1 MYADIRTDSMKTCI
15 GETERRRRIQ
25 EAYNEAN
32 GITPES
38 VRNAIRSVLE
48 ITRRVEE
55 TAPTALNEEERAA
68 LMRQIEEEMLSAA
81 RAESRPFSSETPTD
95 SSMKRA
101 LTRRAYP
108 MFLLMTFQFISCRGS

>member
-1 MYADIRTDSMKTCI
+1 MIIYPS
-15 GETERRRRIQ
+15 
-25 EAYNEAN
+25 
-32 GITPES
+32 
-38 VRNAIRSVLE
+38 
-48 ITRRVEE
+48 RRVMAGARR
-55 TAPTALNEEERAA
+55 TKMKGKMPTMKV
-68 LMRQIEEEMLSAA
+68 MRKEMLSAA